1 MSSNDNTLASI
12 GVILVALV
20 LFGLVLAFAPL
31 LYIWVLNTLFPVLA
45 IPYAL
50 NTWFA
55 MLVAKLF
62 LLGGLSQARAQF
74 KNK

>member
-1 MSSNDNTLASI
+1 MSFNDNTLAN
-12 GVILVALV
+12 GVVILVV
-20 LFGLVLAFAPL
+20 LLLCGLVLTFAPL

-62 LLGGLSQARAQF
+62 LLGGLSQARTQF